1 MLITQKYHSAFEI
14 DPEFIPSLEELLQD
28 NIPSFEWIKY
38 QEKKTPED
46 VHFAYYLFFGD
57 KHNAPV
63 GFAQACI
70 HNREGHGSFLG
81 KFLGQNKR
89 EKSLIWSMQGDH
101 FQGLVFDPNY
111 LKEGIQKAKTLI
123 NEYNARD
130 DINYH
135 FVKINARNTQD
146 LIALNPLKTQKEQIL
161 DGLIKNED
169 SYEDYFKSLS
179 PAIQKHI
186 KNLWKDI
193 YQEPRFKLGEFSSF
207 KDCFSYKT
215 NGHKQY
221 QELKNSEKLELY
233 KNFTDSYYTLETNE
247 EVLAIIFFIKGK
259 SDHVFCDFIA
269 LNRDIDKDLL
279 IQVCIMNFYDNMDYT
294 HLHFLN
300 QAREL
305 NRFIDLGVRLKE
317 QECLTFKSHE

>member
-1 MLITQKYHSAFEI
+1 MLITQKYHCAKDI

-28 NIPSFEWIKY
+28 SIPNFEWIKF
-38 QEKKTPED
+38 QEEKTPED
-46 VHFAYYLFFGD
+46 VHFTYYLFFGN

-70 HNREGHGSFLG
+70 HNREGHGSLLG
-81 KFLGQNKR
+81 KFLGQTKK

-111 LKEGIQKAKTLI
+111 LKEGIKEARQLI
-123 NEYNARD
+123 KDYNARE
-130 DINYH
+130 DINFH
-135 FVKINARNTQD
+135 FVKINSRNTQD
-146 LIALNPLKTQKEQIL
+146 FEDLEPIKTQHERII

-179 PAIQKHI
+179 GPIQKHI

-193 YQEPRFKLGEFSSF
+193 YQEPRFKMGKFSSF
-207 KDCFSYKT
+207 KDCFSYKSK
-215 NGHKQY
+215 GHEQY
-221 QELKNSEKLELY
+221 QSLKNSEKIEIY
-233 KNFTDSYYTLETNE
+233 KNFTDKYITLETHE
-247 EVLAIIFFIKGK
+247 EVLAIIFFIKGR
-259 SDHVFCDFIA
+259 SGHVFCDFIS
-269 LNRDIDKDLL
+269 LVKELDKDLL
-279 IQVCIMNFYDNMDYT
+279 IQVCIMNFYEDKEYS

-300 QAREL
+300 QSREI
-305 NRFIDLGVRLKE
+305 NRFRDLGVRFKE